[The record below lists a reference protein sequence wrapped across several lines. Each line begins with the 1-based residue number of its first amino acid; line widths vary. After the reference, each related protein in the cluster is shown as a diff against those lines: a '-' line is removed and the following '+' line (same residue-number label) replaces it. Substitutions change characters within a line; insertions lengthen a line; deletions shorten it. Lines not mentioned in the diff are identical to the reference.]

1 MSSLAP
7 IHPGAAN
14 VRGLQK
20 EPERTCPFHRFTTFG
35 TPKGAN
41 EKSFC
46 GTDSGG
52 TARNA
57 TRGTLP
63 VALNL
68 VIDLN
73 VSLHPSHRKMAE
85 IKPEKVA
92 FVPLGG
98 PHPLG
103 IYRNR
108 ITHIQRN
115 SHSLLQI
122 LYFSCKR
129 LTS

>member
-1 MSSLAP
+1 MSVT
-7 IHPGAAN
+7 HTGA
-14 VRGLQK
+14 
-20 EPERTCPFHRFTTFG
+20 T
-35 TPKGAN
+35 
-41 EKSFC
+41 EKSFG

-63 VALNL
+63 IALNL
-68 VIDLN
+68 FIDLN
-73 VSLHPSHRKMAE
+73 VSLHSPHRKRAE

-115 SHSLLQI
+115 SHWLLQI